1 MSETDPVVF
10 EVTDGIGHVRFRRP
24 EKLQA
29 FTPLMY
35 RKVQDICQSLQQSRE
50 VHAVVFCGATDVA
63 FSAGTDLAE
72 YAAIETPEQGLAL
85 DELMD
90 AVLDAVERCPIPT
103 IAAIAGICS
112 GGGLSFAAACD
123 LRVAAPNA
131 RFSLPVGRT
140 LGLGLS
146 PSSYERLHA
155 LIGPAP
161 LRHLLFTG
169 QPISAARA
177 LEVGL
182 VDELV
187 NDQSALSGR
196 ADYLARLAVSQA
208 PLAIQATKDALLSL
222 RPRLDRERAGAWAR
236 RGFASAD
243 FRAAVDAFLS
253 KRQANFSGR

>member
-1 MSETDPVVF
+1 MPETDPVLF
-10 EVTDGIGHVRFRRP
+10 EVAGDIGHVRFRRP

-35 RKVQDICQSLQQSRE
+35 RRVQEICQDPLQSGE
-50 VHAVVFCGATDVA
+50 AHALVFSGATEVA

-72 YAAIETPEQGLAL
+72 YAAIDAPEQGLAL
-85 DELMD
+85 DALMD
-90 AVLDAVERCPIPT
+90 AALDAVERCPVPT

-112 GGGLSFAAACD
+112 GGGISFAAACD

-131 RFSLPVGRT
+131 RFSIPVGRT

-146 PSSYERLHA
+146 PGSYERLHA
-155 LIGPAP
+155 LIGAAS

-169 QPISAARA
+169 QAISAARA
-177 LEVGL
+177 LEIGL

-187 NDQSALSGR
+187 NDQSALHGR

-222 RPRLDRERAGAWAR
+222 RPRLDRERADAWAR
-236 RGFASAD
+236 RGFASAA
-243 FRAAVDAFLS
+243 FSEAVDAFLS
-253 KRQANFSGR
+253 KRQANFGGR

>member
-10 EVTDGIGHVRFRRP
+10 EVADRIGHVRFRRP

-29 FTPLMY
+29 FTPAMY
-35 RKVQDICQSLQQSRE
+35 RKVQEICQNLQASRE
-50 VHAVVFCGATDVA
+50 IHALVFSGATEVA

-72 YAAIETPEQGLAL
+72 YAAIETPEAGLAL
-85 DELMD
+85 DEVMEV
-90 AVLDAVERCPIPT
+90 ALDAVERCPVPT
-103 IAAIAGICS
+103 IAALAGICS

-131 RFSLPVGRT
+131 RFSIPVGRT

-146 PSSYERLHA
+146 PGSYERLHA
-155 LIGPAP
+155 LIGAAP

-169 QPISAARA
+169 QAISASRA
-177 LEVGL
+177 LEIGL

-187 NDQSALSGR
+187 NDQSALHGR

-208 PLAIQATKDALLSL
+208 PLAIRATKDALLAL
-222 RPRLDRERAGAWAR
+222 RPRLDREQADLWAR

-243 FRAAVDAFLS
+243 FRQAVDAFLT
-253 KRQANFSGR
+253 KRRASFSGR